1 VMQAAKQRVRP
12 IVMTSLAFMSGVLP
26 LAIAG
31 GDGSRA
37 QNAVGT
43 GVIGVMLASTFLA
56 VLFVPVFFV
65 VILQKFRVKP
75 TKAPAQPPAAAGEVA
90 S

>member
-1 VMQAAKQRVRP
+1 
-12 IVMTSLAFMSGVLP
+12 
-26 LAIAG
+26 
-31 GDGSRA
+31 
-37 QNAVGT
+37 
-43 GVIGVMLASTFLA
+43 

-75 TKAPAQPPAAAGEVA
+75 TKVTEEPPAAASEVT